1 MILLQ
6 HLESYIRRHALFR
19 AGDKILLAVSGG
31 KDSVLMAHL
40 FKLSGFNF
48 GIAHCN
54 FNLRGTESQRD
65 EAFVKNLAANMDVP
79 FHLVH
84 FQTKAYAA
92 SHKVSTQMAARTLR
106 YQWFEE
112 IRSQHGYAAIA
123 LAQHQN
129 DAIETVLLN
138 LVRGTGI
145 AGMHGILPKRGWLI
159 RPLLFLS
166 AEDIAALVKS
176 FGLHYVEDSS
186 NKSTDY
192 ARNKIRLKVIPNL
205 KDINPNLEL
214 TFENNMRRFAETEMV
229 LQNAV
234 AMLKKKLFTE
244 KEGKFYLAL
253 KKVKALKPQR
263 LLLFE
268 LLRPFNFTESVVDE
282 LLASLNK
289 QSGTSFYSISH
300 RIVVDRDSLIISSG
314 AGRQQ
319 GVPHQLI
326 HPKDEVVHLHT
337 ARLLISR
344 SGHVGFEQDPH
355 KAYVDGDKL
364 LYPLLLRSRE
374 PGDRFKPMGMKG
386 FKKLSDFFIDEK
398 IPLSHKD
405 EIPVLVNGNGEIIW
419 LAGLRQD
426 NRYRLTGATKNVTIF
441 ELKHLLITIPK
452 QNKTVAD
459 QDGTKKP

>member
-6 HLESYIRRHALFR
+6 NLESYIRKHALFQ

-54 FNLRGTESQRD
+54 FNLRGAESQRD
-65 EAFVKNLAANMDVP
+65 EAFVKMLAASMDVP

-112 IRSQHGYAAIA
+112 VRVAQGYDAIA

-138 LVRGTGI
+138 LLRGTGI

-166 AEDIAALVKS
+166 GEDIAALVKS
-176 FGLHYVEDSS
+176 FELDYVEDSS

-192 ARNKIRLKVIPNL
+192 VRNKLRLKVIPHL
-205 KDINPNLEL
+205 KEINPNLEL
-214 TFENNMRRFAETEMV
+214 TFENNMQRFAETELV
-229 LQNAV
+229 LQNTV
-234 AMLKKKLFTE
+234 AALKKKLFTE
-244 KEGKFYLAL
+244 KEGKFYLAIKKL
-253 KKVKALKPQR
+253 KELKPLH

-282 LLASLNK
+282 LIASLSK
-289 QSGTSFYSISH
+289 QSGTSFYSNSH
-300 RIVVDRDSLIISSG
+300 RIVVDRSSLILSSKLG
-314 AGRQQ
+314 GQP
-319 GVPHQLI
+319 GLLHQLI
-326 HPKDEVVHLHT
+326 HPQDELLDLQ
-337 ARLLISR
+337 ASRLLISR
-344 SGHVGFEQDPH
+344 STHIGFEPDPN

-364 LYPLLLRSRE
+364 LYPLVLRSRE
-374 PGDRFKPMGMKG
+374 PGDRFKPMGMKS

-398 IPLSHKD
+398 VPLSHKD
-405 EIPVLVNGNGEIIW
+405 EVPILVNGNGEVIW
-419 LAGLRQD
+419 VAGLRQD
-426 NRYRLTGATKNVTIF
+426 NRYRLTEDTKNVTIF

-459 QDGTKKP
+459 KDGTKKP